1 MAGDELTVSDNGIV
15 LDMMHTTPSQYREK
29 VSIGITFKF

>member
-1 MAGDELTVSDNGIV
+1 MAGDELTDGDNGIV
-15 LDMMHTTPSQYREK
+15 LDMLHATPSQYWEK